1 MAIANHLVL
10 QFPSPQL
17 PNKSLNKVN
26 FPLNCPFEHRLADDT
41 LVWSFLSPVHPIPFK
56 LGCLLPVSTS
66 SALAPHHYQ
75 SNLLK
80 IKHPCKPVPP
90 RALLIS
96 GFQGSKWPNA
106 SLPFRPHLNATAL
119 LHLDLLFPDWIGL
132 VHCPLGWNYSPLLS

>member
-41 LVWSFLSPVHPIPFK
+41 LVWSFFYCLSPESVHPIPFK

-66 SALAPHHYQ
+66 SALATHHYQ
-75 SNLLK
+75 SNPLK

-90 RALLIS
+90 LELYSFLA
-96 GFQGSKWPNA
+96 SKVPNDLMPVCL
-106 SLPFRPHLNATAL
+106 SDHILMQ
-119 LHLDLLFPDWIGL
+119 LLFSTWTFSFL
-132 VHCPLGWNYSPLLS
+132 TE